1 MSADETHV
9 VFTLPAARLF
19 TRRIAGAFPNYQHV
33 VPAAPTHRITAAT
46 AALRNAVC
54 RAGITAR
61 DPSHVV
67 RLIVGEQMVDI
78 GSNTPDVGSA
88 CERVA
93 AAVSGPPITVAFNAV
108 FLLEA
113 LDVIDTAE
121 TVLEL
126 TSPQSPAALRPVGGD
141 DYVHVIAPV
150 RVHA

>member
-1 MSADETHV
+1 
-9 VFTLPAARLF
+9 
-19 TRRIAGAFPNYQHV
+19 
-33 VPAAPTHRITAAT
+33 
-46 AALRNAVC
+46 
-54 RAGITAR
+54 
-61 DPSHVV
+61 
-67 RLIVGEQMVDI
+67 MVDI

-88 CERVA
+88 CERIA
-93 AAVSGPPITVAFNAV
+93 ADVSGPPITVAFNAV
-108 FLLEA
+108 FLQEA